1 MIKCDINVLVN
12 NKYLCCDDIQKYDLY
27 GEIDELKISD
37 LKYDKLD
44 LSNVKINKLSF
55 IYLRKSN
62 KNCILPNSLEKLSYY
77 TCFGVTEIPKLSENL
92 KLLYCRN
99 IGLEELPI
107 LPNSLEKLICN
118 FNKLKKLP
126 NLPDSLETL
135 ICSHN
140 NLEELPNLP
149 DSLKELIFDHNNNL
163 ITLPKLP
170 DNIKLFIDDGIVVEL
185 DYLAYNNTNINKDSK
200 FNIKIK
206 NTDIRINSYEK
217 YIKYMEMLFMNKMK
231 SARK

>member
-1 MIKCDINVLVN
+1 M
-12 NKYLCCDDIQKYDLY
+12 
-27 GEIDELKISD
+27 
-37 LKYDKLD
+37 
-44 LSNVKINKLSF
+44 
-55 IYLRKSN
+55 
-62 KNCILPNSLEKLSYY
+62 
-77 TCFGVTEIPKLSENL
+77 
-92 KLLYCRN
+92 
-99 IGLEELPI
+99 
-107 LPNSLEKLICN
+107 
-118 FNKLKKLP
+118 
-126 NLPDSLETL
+126 
-135 ICSHN
+135 
-140 NLEELPNLP
+140 
-149 DSLKELIFDHNNNL
+149 KELIFDHNNNL